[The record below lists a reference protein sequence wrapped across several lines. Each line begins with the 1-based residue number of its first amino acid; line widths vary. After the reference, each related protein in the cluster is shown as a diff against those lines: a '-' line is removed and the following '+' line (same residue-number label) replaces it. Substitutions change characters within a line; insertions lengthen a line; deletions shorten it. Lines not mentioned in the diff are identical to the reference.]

1 MKVPNWQHHS
11 NKEKKRHL
19 KPQAL
24 RQARARR
31 RQLIKCLLNPPKRRV
46 SSYNKDI
53 RNEPPMTHY
62 EVKGNLAK
70 LLATE
75 NLIVQHKSVDTASFD
90 VDKRI
95 LTLPIWK
102 GLTNTIY
109 DLLVGHEVGHAL
121 FTPNTDLSQYQVP
134 QGYINVTEDVRIEK
148 LMKRKFPGLRKSFFE
163 GYKQLN
169 DQDFFSV
176 WEKDLEEFTMADRV
190 NLHFKIGNYVDVPFN
205 EEEQEIV
212 DLIAKVETFEDAVE
226 AARVLWNYRKDVEHP
241 AEKNQ
246 QPEGNTSG
254 VSDSQQSSDWGE
266 EVEGDGEEQEGEDQI
281 ESKTQEGDVGDEGMD
296 QESGGGFDDGSE
308 QDDKPQDLSTL
319 ESLESKLRDLTSHN
333 SYEETDVIE
342 VNPEKYEDFVVSNQD
357 FREKCKVHYD
367 SLKEKQD
374 EVTARAIR
382 YSYYDSSLIADEFDP
397 VAIADKEYDKYRRE
411 AAREVNYLVK
421 EFECKK
427 SAAAYARASTS
438 KTGILN
444 TAMLH
449 TYKYNEDLFK
459 RVTVVPDGKNHGLIA
474 LVDWSGSISD
484 VCFNMVKQLL
494 NIAWFC
500 KKAQI
505 PFNAYIFTTESPSQ
519 WRPNRS
525 QPYKYSFGDNFSLV
539 NVISTDA
546 TGNEFENQLRYM
558 FRLGAYYSSYGG
570 GEVIQGARCLGYPIG
585 LYLGGTPLSD
595 AIVSLHTVIPYF
607 RKKYKVE
614 KLNVI
619 ILSDGESHAGV
630 YTTDKDHYRDEEL
643 LTRTVEC
650 RAALRNRRTGRVFST
665 FSHNY
670 MENLGIYIQD
680 LKESFP
686 ESNFVSFRLIEGR
699 DVSYWIRNASQLCGW
714 MESGISRDEIKNRFR
729 REKSLIIKKSLG
741 YDELYLMSTKNLG
754 LNTEFEVDDGAT
766 KAKIKAAF
774 KKSLGNKSVNKKILT
789 SFVDMVS

>member
-11 NKEKKRHL
+11 KKEQKRHL

-31 RQLIKCLLNPPKRRV
+31 NHLKKCLLNPPKRRV
-46 SSYNKDI
+46 SLYTKDI
-53 RNEPPMTHY
+53 RNKHPMSDPSHY

-75 NLIVQHKSVDTASFD
+75 NLIVQHKTVETASFD
-90 VDKRI
+90 VQKRI

-121 FTPNTDLSQYQVP
+121 YTPNVDLSQTGVP
-134 QGYINVTEDVRIEK
+134 QGYLNITEDVRIEK

-205 EEEQEIV
+205 TVEQAIV
-212 DLIAKVETFEDAVE
+212 DQIALVETFEDAIE
-226 AARVLWNYRKDVEHP
+226 AARVLWEYRKDVEQP
-241 AEKNQ
+241 AEKKQ
-246 QPEGNTSG
+246 MPQGETDG
-254 VSDSQQSSDWGE
+254 VSDGSQPGSNWGE
-266 EVEGDGEEQEGEDQI
+266 GEDGEESDE
-281 ESKTQEGDVGDEGMD
+281 EGDDGFETKSEQGEGDDEGD
-296 QESGGGFDDGSE
+296 DGTGFDDGEGESP
-308 QDDKPQDLSTL
+308 KDLSTV
-319 ESLESKLRDLTSHN
+319 ESLESKLRDLSSTN
-333 SYEETDVIE
+333 AYEELDIIQIK
-342 VNPEKYEDFVVSNQD
+342 PSKYEKIVVSNKI
-357 FREKCKVHYD
+357 FMERCEEHYVGVTEM
-367 SLKEKQD
+367 SKEYGHD
-374 EVTARAIR
+374 PVG
-382 YSYYDSSLIADEFDP
+382 IADQAF
-397 VAIADKEYDKYRRE
+397 ADYRKE

-427 SAAAYARASTS
+427 SAAAYARASTA
-438 KTGILN
+438 KTGVLN
-444 TAMLH
+444 TSLLH

-459 RVTVVPDGKNHGLIA
+459 RVTIIPDGKNHGLIA
-474 LVDWSGSISD
+474 LVDWSGSISE

-505 PFNAYIFTTESPSQ
+505 PFNAYLFTTEWPSDE
-519 WRPNRS
+519 RPDRS
-525 QPYKYSFGDNFSLV
+525 EPYKYSFGDHFNLV
-539 NVISTDA
+539 NVLTTDT
-546 TGNEFENQLRYM
+546 TGNEFEQQLKYM
-558 FRLGAYYSSYGG
+558 FRLGAYYSSYCNS
-570 GEVIQGARCLGYPIG
+570 EIFQYARSLSHPIG

-595 AIVSLHTVIPYF
+595 AIVSMHTVIPYF
-607 RKKYKVE
+607 KKKYGVE

-619 ILSDGESHAGV
+619 VLSDGESHAGV
-630 YTTDKDHYRDEEL
+630 YTTDKDHWSNEEL
-643 LTRTVEC
+643 LTRTVEHST
-650 RAALRNRRTGRVFST
+650 ALRNYRTGRVFNR
-665 FSHNY
+665 FSNNY
-670 MENLGIYIQD
+670 MENLGILVKD

-686 ESNFVSFRLIEGR
+686 ESNFVSFRLIESR
-699 DVSYWIRNASQLCGW
+699 DVSYWIRNASYLCTDW
-714 MESGISRDEIKNRFR
+714 MERGISRDEIKARLR
-729 REKSLIIKKSLG
+729 RDKSLIVKKSLG
-741 YDELYLMSTKNLG
+741 YDELYLMPNKNLG
-754 LNTEFEVDDGAT
+754 LNTEFEVDEGAT

>member
-11 NKEKKRHL
+11 KKEAKRKL

-46 SSYNKDI
+46 SLYNKDI
-53 RNEPPMTHY
+53 RNEHPMSHY

-75 NLIVQHKSVDTASFD
+75 NLIVQHKVVDTASFD
-90 VDKRI
+90 VNKRI

-121 FTPNTDLSQYQVP
+121 FTPNVDMHTLGVP
-134 QGYINVTEDVRIEK
+134 QGYLNITEDVRIEK
-148 LMKRKFPGLRKSFFE
+148 LMKRKFPGLRKTFYE

-169 DQDFFSV
+169 QQDFFSV
-176 WEKDLEEFTMADRV
+176 WEQDLTKFTMADRV
-190 NLHFKIGNYVDVPFN
+190 NLHFKIGNYVEIPFN
-205 EEEQEIV
+205 EVEQAIV
-212 DLIAKVETFEDAVE
+212 EQIDRVETFEDAVE

-241 AEKNQ
+241 Q
-246 QPEGNTSG
+246 QQQEAPEGNTSG
-254 VSDSQQSSDWGE
+254 TPESQQPSSDWGE
-266 EVEGDGEEQEGEDQI
+266 ESEGESEEGDDKFKSQTGEGEGEDGIEQEG
-281 ESKTQEGDVGDEGMD
+281 
-296 QESGGGFDDGSE
+296 GGGFDDGSE
-308 QDDKPQDLSTL
+308 QELKPEDLSTV
-319 ESLESKLRDLTSHN
+319 ESLAGKLRDLASSNT
-333 SYEETDVIE
+333 YEEIDIIE
-342 VNPEKYEDFVVSNQD
+342 IKRGKYDDIVVPNKNFMERCEEHYSTLYKSFGYD
-357 FREKCKVHYD
+357 PVHF
-367 SLKEKQD
+367 
-374 EVTARAIR
+374 
-382 YSYYDSSLIADEFDP
+382 ADEAFLS
-397 VAIADKEYDKYRRE
+397 YRKE

-444 TAMLH
+444 TGLLH

-459 RVTVVPDGKNHGLIA
+459 RVTVLPDGKNHGLIA

-484 VCFNMVKQLL
+484 VCFNMVKQLI

-505 PFNAYIFTTESPSQ
+505 PFNAYLFTTE
-519 WRPNRS
+519 WARDANENHRPDRS
-525 QPYKYSFGDNFSLV
+525 TAYKYSFGDCFNLV
-539 NVISTDA
+539 NVLTTDLS
-546 TGNEFENQLRYM
+546 GNEFEQQLKYM
-558 FRLGAYYSSYGG
+558 FRLGAYYSSYSG
-570 GEVIQGARCLGYPIG
+570 GEVFEGSRALGHPLG

-607 RKKYKVE
+607 RKKYGVE
-614 KLNVI
+614 KLNCI

-630 YTTDKDHYRDEEL
+630 YTTEQDHYRDEEL
-643 LTRTVEC
+643 LTRTVEH
-650 RAALRNRRTGRVFST
+650 RAALRNNRTGRVFDR
-665 FSHNY
+665 FSGNY
-670 MENLGIYIQD
+670 MSNLGIYIQD
-680 LKESFP
+680 LKETFP

-699 DVSYWIRNASQLCGW
+699 DVSYWIRNASNLCDW
-714 MESGISRDEIKNRFR
+714 MERGISRDEIKARLR
-729 REKSLIIKKSLG
+729 RDKSLIIKKSLG
-741 YDELYLMSTKNLG
+741 YDELYLMPNKNLG
-754 LNTEFEVDDGAT
+754 LNTEFEVDEGAT

-774 KKSLGNKSVNKKILT
+774 KRSLGNKSVNKKILS

>member
-53 RNEPPMTHY
+53 RNKHPMSSSHY

-75 NLIVQHKSVDTASFD
+75 NLIVQHKLVDTASFD
-90 VDKRI
+90 VQKRI

-121 FTPNTDLSQYQVP
+121 YTPNVDLSSTGVP
-134 QGYINVTEDVRIEK
+134 QGYLNITEDVRIEK

-205 EEEQEIV
+205 EVEQAIV
-212 DLIAKVETFEDAVE
+212 DQIAQVETFEDAIE
-226 AARVLWNYRKDVEHP
+226 AARVLWNYRKDVEQP
-241 AEKNQ
+241 VEKQ
-246 QPEGNTSG
+246 QMPEANTDG
-254 VSDSQQSSDWGE
+254 VSDGSQSGSDWGE
-266 EVEGDGEEQEGEDQI
+266 GENGEESNEEGEDGFETKSEDTDGTGDDVDGGTGFDEGDGDTP
-281 ESKTQEGDVGDEGMD
+281 K
-296 QESGGGFDDGSE
+296 
-308 QDDKPQDLSTL
+308 DLSTV
-319 ESLESKLRDLTSHN
+319 ESLESKLRDLTSTN
-333 SYEETDVIE
+333 SYEEIDIIQIK
-342 VNPEKYEDFVVSNQD
+342 PSKYEKIVVSN
-357 FREKCKVHYD
+357 KVFMERCDDHY
-367 SLKEKQD
+367 QN
-374 EVTARAIR
+374 AIEQNSE
-382 YSYYDSSLIADEFDP
+382 YGFNPVQIADQEF
-397 VAIADKEYDKYRRE
+397 DKYRKE

-427 SAAAYARASTS
+427 SAAAYARASTA
-438 KTGILN
+438 KTGVLN
-444 TAMLH
+444 TSILH

-459 RVTVVPDGKNHGLIA
+459 RVTIIPDGKNHGLIA
-474 LVDWSGSISD
+474 LVDWSGSISE

-505 PFNAYIFTTESPSQ
+505 PFNAYLFTTEWPSDE
-519 WRPNRS
+519 RPDRS
-525 QPYKYSFGDNFSLV
+525 EPYKYSFGDHFNLI
-539 NVISTDA
+539 NVLTTDT
-546 TGNEFENQLRYM
+546 TGNEFEQQLKYL
-558 FRLGAYYSSYGG
+558 FRLGAYYSSYCN
-570 GEVIQGARCLGYPIG
+570 GEVFQYARCLSHPIG
-585 LYLGGTPLSD
+585 LHLGGTPLAD
-595 AIVSLHTVIPYF
+595 AIVSMHTVIPYF
-607 RKKYKVE
+607 KKKYGVE

-619 ILSDGESHAGV
+619 VLSDGESHAGV
-630 YTTDKDHYRDEEL
+630 YTTEQTHYSDEEL
-643 LTRTVEC
+643 LTRTVEH
-650 RAALRNRRTGRVFST
+650 RTALRNNRTGRVFSR
-665 FSHNY
+665 FSNNY
-670 MENLGIYIQD
+670 MENLGILVRD

-686 ESNFVSFRLIEGR
+686 ESNFVSFRLIESR
-699 DVSYWIRNASQLCGW
+699 DVAYWLRNASYLCTDW
-714 MESGISRDEIKNRFR
+714 MDRGISRDEIKAKLR
-729 REKSLIIKKSLG
+729 RDKSLIVKKSLG
-741 YDELYLMSTKNLG
+741 YDELYLMPNKNLG
-754 LNTEFEVDDGAT
+754 LNTEFEVDEGAT